1 MKKICTFIL
10 IVIINL
16 ILLLLIDYGFFYYIE
31 FKRQNISFTESIE
44 KYIKFTHIIDI
55 DESYL
60 DKVNNNYFRDF
71 KKESSKRSIL
81 IFGCSFG
88 YGYLLKPE
96 QSLSYKLSEHTGR
109 SVFNR
114 SISSLGIQYVPYI
127 AEHYNIEKTISN
139 PEYIIF
145 VMIDNHLYRLYR
157 EIMNIDEP
165 YFDIL
170 YQYNGKI
177 LEERKPIYSFLFK
190 SSIIRYINLN
200 LILYMYNKK
209 NQDEIFDFMKAHFLK
224 MKSILNKKFPNS
236 KLVILQYEENE
247 NSWIFNN
254 PRWNELRD
262 EGFIIINSYELTN
275 EHLFEEKY
283 RIPNDVHPNEK
294 AWDLLVPK
302 LVERLEL

>member
-1 MKKICTFIL
+1 MKKFLKFIL
-10 IVIINL
+10 ILLIN
-16 ILLLLIDYGFFYYIE
+16 ITLLLFIDYLFFYYIE
-31 FKRQNISFTESIE
+31 TKKENLGFKESIE
-44 KYIKFTHIIDI
+44 IYKKCTHIINL
-55 DESYL
+55 DELYNENE
-60 DKVNNNYFRDF
+60 KNNYFRDF
-71 KKESSKRSIL
+71 EKKTTKKPIL

-88 YGYLLKPE
+88 YGFLLEPE
-96 QSLSYKLSEHTGR
+96 QSVSYKLSEYTGR

-114 SISSLGIQYVPYI
+114 SMSGLGIQYVPYI
-127 AEHYNIEKTISN
+127 VEHYNLEKTINN

-145 VMIDNHLYRLYR
+145 IFIDNHLYRLYR
-157 EIMNIDEP
+157 EIMDIDYP
-165 YFDIL
+165 YLDIL
-170 YQYNGKI
+170 YKENEKI

-302 LVERLEL
+302 LAERLEL